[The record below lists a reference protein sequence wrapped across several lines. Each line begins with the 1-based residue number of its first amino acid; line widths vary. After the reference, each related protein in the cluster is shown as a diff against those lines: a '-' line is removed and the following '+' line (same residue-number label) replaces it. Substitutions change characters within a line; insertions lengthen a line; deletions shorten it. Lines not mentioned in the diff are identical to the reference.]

1 MNPTF
6 VLFKKGVLL
15 FTRNKAAVL
24 ITFLV
29 PVVLIALF
37 GFVFGLYKHI
47 DSGPSG
53 IRLAV
58 VNLSKEPAA
67 GELVDALKLEKAFR
81 VITETKNADGS
92 KRPLTEADARAEMHD
107 NQYRFALII
116 PADMIPEDGFGI
128 HLKFLSDPRN
138 EIETQTVNG
147 MLQKTIFSRVPQLLG
162 QSLQHQSK
170 KFLGDQRFETF
181 NHTIANTVAATYG
194 GDADQIYQRMIAG
207 DFGFGQLVQSTTD
220 KSAPPAAASADKKS
234 SASPA
239 DIFSKIAR
247 IETEQVT
254 GKQVSNPD
262 ASRLVGG
269 YAIMFLLFALS
280 GSATS
285 LFEEK
290 RSGIFQR
297 VLSAPVRLSHILWSR
312 FIFGVALGTLQLCFL
327 FLAGNILFGMELF
340 SHLGALLPLIVAAA
354 AACTS
359 FGMLLAAI
367 SSTQEMAMGLAN
379 LIVLVMCAVGGAWFP
394 VSMMPAFIQNFS
406 KLTIV
411 YWSVEGFAAVL
422 WAGQSLKEI
431 LPILGI
437 LIGIA
442 VVVMSSAVWCFK
454 RRSIFD

>member
-1 MNPTF
+1 MHPIF
-6 VLFKKGVLL
+6 VLFGKSLRL
-15 FTRNKAAVL
+15 FMRNKAAVL

-37 GFVFGLYKHI
+37 GFVFGLYKNI
-47 DSGPSG
+47 EAGPSG
-53 IRLAV
+53 IKLAV
-58 VNLSKEPAA
+58 VNLSPEPAA
-67 GELVDALKLEKAFR
+67 IELIDALKLEKTFR
-81 VITETKNADGS
+81 IVTETKNADGS

-107 NQYRFALII
+107 NKYRFALII
-116 PADMIPEDGFGI
+116 PADMIPENGFGI

-162 QSLQHQSK
+162 QSLQNQSK
-170 KFLGDQRFETF
+170 KFLGSEKFESF
-181 NHTIANTVAATYG
+181 NHTVANTVAATYG
-194 GDADQIYQRMIAG
+194 GDANEIYQRMIAG
-207 DFGFGQLVQSTTD
+207 DFGVGKLLQSPTD
-220 KSAPPAAASADKKS
+220 KSTPATAAEKPS
-234 SASPA
+234 SAGPA

-254 GKQVSNPD
+254 GKKVANPA

-269 YAIMFLLFALS
+269 YAIMFLLFALT

-297 VLSAPVRLSHILWSR
+297 ILSAPVHLSHILWSR
-312 FIFGVALGTLQLCFL
+312 FLFGIALGTVQLIFL
-327 FLAGNILFGMELF
+327 FLAGKFLFGMELF
-340 SHLGALLPLIVAAA
+340 SHMPALLPLILAAA

-379 LIVLVMCAVGGAWFP
+379 LVVLVMCAVGGAWFP

-422 WAGQSLKEI
+422 WAGQSLVEI

-437 LIGIA
+437 LLGTA
-442 VVVMSSAVWCFK
+442 VVIMTLATWCFK
-454 RRSIFD
+454 RSSMFD

>member
-29 PVVLIALF
+29 PVVLIAIF
-37 GFVFGLYKHI
+37 GFVFGLYKHV

-58 VNLSKEPAA
+58 VNLSQEPAA
-67 GELVDALKLEKAFR
+67 TELVDALKLEKTFR
-81 VITETKNADGS
+81 IVTETKSPDGS
-92 KRPLTEADARAEMHD
+92 KRPLTEADVRAEMHN

-170 KFLGDQRFETF
+170 KYLGGERFETF

-207 DFGFGQLVQSTTD
+207 DFGFSQLTQSTTD
-220 KSAPPAAASADKKS
+220 KSTSATTTTDKKTS
-234 SASPA
+234 DGPA

-254 GKQVSNPD
+254 GKQVANPA

-297 VLSAPVRLSHILWSR
+297 ILSAPVRLSHILWSR
-312 FIFGVALGTLQLCFL
+312 FLFGIALGTVQLIFL
-327 FLAGNILFGMELF
+327 FLAGKFLFGMELF
-340 SHLGALLPLIVAAA
+340 SHVDALLPLIVAAA

-379 LIVLVMCAVGGAWFP
+379 LVVLVMCAVGGAWFP

-411 YWSVEGFAAVL
+411 YWSVEGFTSVL
-422 WAGQSLKEI
+422 WAGQSLVEI

-442 VVVMSSAVWCFK
+442 IVVMTVAVWCFK
-454 RRSIFD
+454 RSSIFE